1 MNPKAVLLK
10 TKKLLAR
17 LIKKKNRNCKLPTSP
32 ITGDTSINSI
42 DAKRIKGHFA
52 YL

>member
-1 MNPKAVLLK
+1 MFHIITATNLND
-10 TKKLLAR
+10 
-17 LIKKKNRNCKLPTSP
+17 KKKNRNCKLPTSP